1 MTIRTLEPRSTEV
14 GGVPIAR
21 LLPNKGKQPIG
32 AWCFLDHAGPAEFA
46 QNDLGVQVGRHPH
59 TNLQTFSWMIDGEI
73 LHKDS
78 LGSEQVITK
87 NQVNL
92 MTAGTGLNQGI
103 SHTEQSV
110 FADEADQHETD
121 SSAAHRHI
129 NMIQLWIALPTKQQI
144 ERSFHHYPELP
155 TWTEGNVE
163 LILTTGCYQSVSG
176 KLYQAPTLQYSKLV
190 GIDVHFLEDGDI
202 PLNLESSFEYGILV
216 VAGELESEGQ
226 VYKKDQLLRFYR
238 TDVTNH
244 TTITLVAKKGTRLM
258 FIGGEPLSNQ
268 VLLWWNFVAD
278 NKEELKQSVID
289 WNNGHERFGEV
300 DSDMQRLVA
309 PEVPKGLKG

>member
-1 MTIRTLEPRSTEV
+1 MTIRTLKPRSTEV

-46 QNDLGVQVGRHPH
+46 QDDLGVQVGRHPH
-59 TNLQTFSWMIDGEI
+59 TNLQTFSRMIDGEI

-78 LGSEQVITK
+78 LGSEQVIAK

-92 MTAGTGLNQGI
+92 MTAGTGLMQGI

-110 FADEADQHETD
+110 FLDNAD

-129 NMIQLWIALPTKQQI
+129 NMIQLWIALPTDQQI

-155 TWTEGNVE
+155 AWTEGNVE
-163 LILTTGCYQSVSG
+163 LILTTGSYQSASG
-176 KLYQAPTLQYSKLV
+176 EHHQAPTLQYSKIV
-190 GIDVHFLEDGDI
+190 GIDVHFLEDGDVT
-202 PLNLESSFEYGILV
+202 LNLEASFEYGILV
-216 VAGELESEGQ
+216 VVGALESEGQ
-226 VYKKDQLLRFYR
+226 VYKKDQLLRFHR
-238 TDVTNH
+238 TDVSND
-244 TTITLVAKKGTRLM
+244 TTITLVANKGTRLM
-258 FIGGEPLSNQ
+258 FIGGEPLNNQ

-278 NKEELKQSVID
+278 NKEELKQ
-289 WNNGHERFGEV
+289 
-300 DSDMQRLVA
+300 
-309 PEVPKGLKG
+309 